1 MSFRW
6 AYMMLLD
13 YVFLV
18 YVIMNLYNGDFWLLD
33 FYTKIITLWNNCRF
47 NIYQQAMQQF
57 KAILVKKQKQTMHC
71 TLPSDVGFSGPIEDC
86 CYQYYD
92 YWANYLLNFC
102 YLIFHPRPLWP
113 NLLVFVSLMFYH
125 LRTTIVC

>member
-1 MSFRW
+1 M
-6 AYMMLLD
+6 AIILQPMMKIADL
-13 YVFLV
+13 FLQV
-18 YVIMNLYNGDFWLLD
+18 
-33 FYTKIITLWNNCRF
+33 T

-71 TLPSDVGFSGPIEDC
+71 TLPSDVGFSGPTEDC

-102 YLIFHPRPLWP
+102 YLIFHLR
-113 NLLVFVSLMFYH
+113 LL
-125 LRTTIVC
+125 

>member
-1 MSFRW
+1 MTM
-6 AYMMLLD
+6 AIILQPMMKKADL
-13 YVFLV
+13 FLQ
-18 YVIMNLYNGDFWLLD
+18 L
-33 FYTKIITLWNNCRF
+33 T

-102 YLIFHPRPLWP
+102 YLIFHPRPL
-113 NLLVFVSLMFYH
+113 
-125 LRTTIVC
+125 